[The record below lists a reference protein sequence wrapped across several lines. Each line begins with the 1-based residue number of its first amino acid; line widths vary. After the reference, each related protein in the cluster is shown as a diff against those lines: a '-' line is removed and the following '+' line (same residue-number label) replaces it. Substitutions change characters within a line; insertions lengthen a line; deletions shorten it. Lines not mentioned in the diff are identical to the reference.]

1 MNRKLLSKAVG
12 NINDSFIAEAYRP
25 ENDDIVGS
33 PERTVHMKPKRLF
46 TLAFAAALILSLGI
60 AAYAVWSIHIARQQ
74 EIRSDLKID
83 ENNAESYVE
92 YSVADAQPHGIALL
106 SAINDGEEQRIY
118 LNVSPVAEEDLAGF
132 PGLTVHSTEE
142 ALSAAEKHPRCLVLG
157 GASIFEQF
165 FPYLQKIYITKIGC
179 CPESSRFFPN
189 LDDLP
194 DWQCTEK
201 GPLLEEDGIPYCFCL
216 YERSAGKGDKSC

>member
-1 MNRKLLSKAVG
+1 M
-12 NINDSFIAEAYRP
+12 
-25 ENDDIVGS
+25 
-33 PERTVHMKPKRLF
+33 
-46 TLAFAAALILSLGI
+46 
-60 AAYAVWSIHIARQQ
+60 
-74 EIRSDLKID
+74 
-83 ENNAESYVE
+83 
-92 YSVADAQPHGIALL
+92 
-106 SAINDGEEQRIY
+106 
-118 LNVSPVAEEDLAGF
+118 EDF
-132 PGLTVHSTEE
+132 PGGRPLKGRHNIIVTRQDLTVPGAEVVHSTEE